1 MKPAGESALVQ
12 EKPASG
18 QAPSAAQPFRLCVKI
33 ASQPEAAGDFPFTE
47 RENLVT
53 PRLESALVAQLV
65 EHLICNQGVAG
76 SNPAGGTINFEAL
89 MPPPRPRKITGGTK
103 GANEV
108 AATVSSAL
116 DKRLSNPLRYSE
128 ADAGKI
134 ISFSCKVSRP

>member
-1 MKPAGESALVQ
+1 
-12 EKPASG
+12 
-18 QAPSAAQPFRLCVKI
+18 
-33 ASQPEAAGDFPFTE
+33 
-47 RENLVT
+47 
-53 PRLESALVAQLV
+53 
-65 EHLICNQGVAG
+65 
-76 SNPAGGTINFEAL
+76 